1 MIKIVLLGAGNLGSL
16 LTAKLLNNKAI
27 NLVQV
32 YNRSINKIE
41 YLKSNTLITSN
52 LLDLIELLIIIL
64 L

>member
-32 YNRSINKIE
+32 YNRSIEKIE
-41 YLKSNTLITSN
+41 YL
-52 LLDLIELLIIIL
+52 IENYYP
-64 L
+64 